1 MPYMCE
7 NYISA
12 TIPEYSFV
20 TTLVIFQ
27 KYVKFN
33 NISKKCV
40 VKFGNRSALKLEKAT
55 KVSLTGFFSCYFS
68 REVPHDQ
75 ECIKTQAYGIKI

>member
-1 MPYMCE
+1 MCE

-33 NISKKCV
+33 DISKKCV
-40 VKFGNRSALKLEKAT
+40 VKLSNCCALKLEKAT